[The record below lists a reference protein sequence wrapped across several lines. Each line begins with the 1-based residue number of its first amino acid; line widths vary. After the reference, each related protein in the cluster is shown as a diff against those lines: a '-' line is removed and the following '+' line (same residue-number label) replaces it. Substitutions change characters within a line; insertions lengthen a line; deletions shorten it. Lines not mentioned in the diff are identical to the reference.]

1 MFVDASTVGG
11 RLDFTKQISLE
22 IHVLQL
28 SNLGTLLNM
37 RCSVSDTAI
46 VYVAKANIVINE
58 SWWFS
63 QLLRHGSENLLGHS
77 PSKTVPF
84 FMT

>member
-11 RLDFTKQISLE
+11 RLDLTKQISLE

-37 RCSVSDTAI
+37 RCSVSDAAI
-46 VYVAKANIVINE
+46 VHVAKANIVINE
-58 SWWFS
+58 RW
-63 QLLRHGSENLLGHS
+63 
-77 PSKTVPF
+77 
-84 FMT
+84 